1 MSAGESGPLRD
12 DAPKRPGR
20 DVPAGMEESE
30 IEDVEEDS
38 RLRVPVV
45 YEVVRGEGETEM
57 RRPATSLWWSGV
69 AGATAAR
76 GCLTERRRGSRRI
89 G

>member
-1 MSAGESGPLRD
+1 
-12 DAPKRPGR
+12 
-20 DVPAGMEESE
+20 MEESE
-30 IEDVEEDS
+30 IEDVGEHS

-45 YEVVRGEGETEM
+45 YEVVRREGETEM

-69 AGATAAR
+69 ARATAAR

-89 G
+89 GG